1 MGEGPPIERGA
12 AQESSSEKL
21 GRRESVPAAARE
33 WNNAGYLNAALMAI
47 DRGSAIADPAGLQHV
62 IERQEIRDALGAD
75 P

>member
-1 MGEGPPIERGA
+1 M
-12 AQESSSEKL
+12 
-21 GRRESVPAAARE
+21 PAAARK